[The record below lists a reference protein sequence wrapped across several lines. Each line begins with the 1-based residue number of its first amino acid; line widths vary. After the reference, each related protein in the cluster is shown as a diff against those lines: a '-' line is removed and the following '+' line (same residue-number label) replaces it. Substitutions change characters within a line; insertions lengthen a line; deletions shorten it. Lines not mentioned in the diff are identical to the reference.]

1 MGVFAGCIDARNM
14 TLIKEIKCPECGNEM
29 EFFVRDGRV
38 IEDSICENCPLDFQL
53 LGPEFSQ
60 RGMKKSQIKQVLTF
74 TAESLKN
81 VRNTALNR
89 L

>member
-38 IEDSICENCPLDFQL
+38 IEDSICEKCGYTIYMEESAFNV
-53 LGPEFSQ
+53 
-60 RGMKKSQIKQVLTF
+60 MKKINF
-74 TAESLKN
+74 TN
-81 VRNTALNR
+81 
-89 L
+89 